1 MADYD
6 PAAIRVQP
14 AATVMLIRDRPDIE
28 VLLLRRNT
36 RSVFVGDMWVFPGGG
51 VDEADRDQALYPRV
65 RGLNL
70 TEAVKRLE
78 TDDAPAYWI
87 AAIRETFE
95 EAGVLVAVDGSGAA
109 LDQSDLASDANLG
122 WRDRLNNGSISM
134 RKLVD
139 ETGYAL
145 DGSQF
150 EYAARFITP
159 VGPRRRYDARFF
171 VAQMPENQVASVD
184 NDEAVSHTWIRPTD
198 AIDQHQR
205 GAMAM
210 MTPTLACLRR
220 LTRYSKSSEAIG
232 IAHSGSVNEPMRVEL
247 DSDGANR
254 IVFADEP
261 GYDSADQVAEPGWMR
276 F

>member
-6 PAAIRVQP
+6 PASIQVQP

-28 VLLLRRNT
+28 VLLLRRNA

-51 VDEADRDQALYPRV
+51 VDKADRDESLFPRIH
-65 RGLNL
+65 GLDP
-70 TEAVKRLE
+70 TEAVKRLG

-95 EAGVLVAVDGSGAA
+95 EAGVLVAIDGSGAA
-109 LDQSDLASDANLG
+109 LDRADLATNANLG
-122 WRDRLNNGSISM
+122 WRDRLNSGSTSM
-134 RKLVD
+134 RALVD
-139 ETGYAL
+139 ETGYTL
-145 DGSQF
+145 DGSRF
-150 EYAARFITP
+150 EYAARFVTP

-171 VAQMPENQVASVD
+171 VAHMPENQIASVD
-184 NDEAVSHTWIRPTD
+184 NDEAVSHTWIRPEH
-198 AIDQHQR
+198 AIGQHQR
-205 GAMAM
+205 GEMAM

-220 LTRYSKSSEAIG
+220 LTRYTKSSEAIG
-232 IAHSGSVNEPMRVEL
+232 AARSGSVNEQMRVEL

-254 IVFADEP
+254 IVFADEAS
-261 GYDSADQVAEPGWMR
+261 YSSADPVAEPGWMR

>member
-6 PAAIRVQP
+6 PAAIQVQA

-51 VDEADRDQALYPRV
+51 VDEADRDVSLFPLV
-65 RGLNL
+65 HGLDM
-70 TEAVKRLE
+70 TEAVKRLG
-78 TDDAPAYWI
+78 TNDAPAYWI

-95 EAGVLVAVDGSGAA
+95 EAGVLVAVDSSGAA
-109 LDQSDLASDANLG
+109 LDQADLASSANLG
-122 WRDRLNNGSISM
+122 WRDRLNGGSTSM
-134 RKLVD
+134 RELVD
-139 ETGYAL
+139 KTGYTL

-150 EYAARFITP
+150 EYAARFVTP

-184 NDEAVSHTWIRPTD
+184 NDEAVSHIWIRPED

-210 MTPTLACLRR
+210 MTPTVACLRR
-220 LTRYSKSSEAIG
+220 LTRYAKSSEAIG
-232 IAHSGSVNEPMRVEL
+232 VARLGSVNEQMRVEL

-261 GYDSADQVAEPGWMR
+261 GYDTADRVSELGWMR